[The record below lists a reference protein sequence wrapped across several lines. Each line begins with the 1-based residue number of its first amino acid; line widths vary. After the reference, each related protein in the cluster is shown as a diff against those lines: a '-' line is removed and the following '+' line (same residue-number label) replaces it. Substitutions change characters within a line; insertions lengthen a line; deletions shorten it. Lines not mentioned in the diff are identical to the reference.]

1 MDDVTPL
8 RDGLLAKHIK
18 HTDWCYTEDGITDCN
33 CLMVER
39 GDRMRADLDSL
50 IAAVEAR
57 AALTPERLAK
67 ALAVA
72 LRGDPTPGYRHT
84 PRTDRQYEALAGR
97 VLAALSTDEA
107 AE

>member
-1 MDDVTPL
+1 MADVTAL
-8 RDGLLAKHIK
+8 RDALLEEYAKWERPWG
-18 HTDWCYTEDGITDCN
+18 TDWFAI
-33 CLMVER
+33 R
-39 GDRMRADLDSL
+39 LDAL

-97 VLAALSTDEA
+97 VLAALATDEA
-107 AE
+107 VP